1 MMMRGKMS
9 NQSSS
14 RLYQRAASTGYAGGP
29 EPECLARWE
38 DDGGR
43 PAPPH
48 LDRYSERFIRESSAG
63 FNLGR

>member
-14 RLYQRAASTGYAGGP
+14 RLYQRAASTDYAGGLNA
-29 EPECLARWE
+29 ECLARWE

-48 LDRYSERFIRESSAG
+48 LDSYSEPFTREGSAG
-63 FNLGR
+63 FHLRR